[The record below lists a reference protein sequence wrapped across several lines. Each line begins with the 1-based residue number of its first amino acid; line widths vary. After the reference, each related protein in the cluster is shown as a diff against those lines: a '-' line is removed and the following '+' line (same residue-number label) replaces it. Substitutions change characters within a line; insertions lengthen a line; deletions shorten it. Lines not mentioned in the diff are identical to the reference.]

1 MLNMLKLNRLGKEV
15 FQMNNNSKEPYQHYK
30 RPKKSR
36 VETYSSVSKGW
47 IALIILI
54 VVILIGL
61 VPVVHNLASNNGSN
75 EKAVEVRKAAR
86 KENTKKKD
94 TNKKATVQPVKS
106 KETKAKAKTK
116 TKSSKKTPKKPKK
129 KHVVIKQYVV
139 QEGDSLTSIA
149 RHFNIS
155 VGQLA
160 ELNQLDP
167 NSQVDTGQT
176 LRIR

>member
-1 MLNMLKLNRLGKEV
+1 
-15 FQMNNNSKEPYQHYK
+15 MNNNSKGPYQHYK

-75 EKAVEVRKAAR
+75 EKVVEVRKTT
-86 KENTKKKD
+86 KKVHTKKKA
-94 TNKKATVQPVKS
+94 KAEPVKS
-106 KETKAKAKTK
+106 KETKTDAKTK
-116 TKSSKKTPKKPKK
+116 TKLSKKTPKKPKK
-129 KHVVIKQYVV
+129 KRVVIKQYVV

>member
-15 FQMNNNSKEPYQHYK
+15 FQMNNNSKGPYQHYK

-47 IALIILI
+47 TALIILI

-75 EKAVEVRKAAR
+75 EKAVEVRKAAK
-86 KENTKKKD
+86 KEDTKKKD
-94 TNKKATVQPVKS
+94 KVQPVKS

-167 NSQVDTGQT
+167 NSQVDTEQT